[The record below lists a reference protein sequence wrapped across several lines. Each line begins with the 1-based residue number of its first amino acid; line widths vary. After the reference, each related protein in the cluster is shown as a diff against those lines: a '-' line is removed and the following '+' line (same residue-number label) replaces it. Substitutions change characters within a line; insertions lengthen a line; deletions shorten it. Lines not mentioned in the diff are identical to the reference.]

1 MRGGPD
7 MSVFSNPADGA
18 AEHAPRYIRAILDLL
33 GIRDPLEVLREM
45 PIVLAKVL
53 EESPASAVSRP
64 EAPGKWSVGQVLAH
78 LADSE
83 LVWGYRLRRVL
94 AEDRPVLHG
103 YDQDLWADR
112 LGYLTADPAASLQ
125 RFTVLRGSHVTLLEG
140 LSPEAGQRAGVHP
153 ERGEETVTH
162 MLRLYAGHDL
172 AHLQQVAR
180 ILSCG

>member
-1 MRGGPD
+1 
-7 MSVFSNPADGA
+7 MSVLSNPAQGA

-33 GIRDPLEVLREM
+33 GTRDPLEVLRET
-45 PIVLAKVL
+45 PVLLARVL
-53 EESPASAVSRP
+53 EESPAAEVARP

-112 LGYLTADPAASLQ
+112 LDYPAADPHDSLE
-125 RFTVLRGSHVTLLEG
+125 RFTVLRKSHLDLLSRF
-140 LSPEAGQRAGVHP
+140 LSSARDRAGVHP
-153 ERGEETVTH
+153 ERGEETVGH
-162 MLRLYAGHDL
+162 LIDLYAGHDL
-172 AHLQQVAR
+172 AHLRQVAR
-180 ILSCG
+180 ILS

>member
-1 MRGGPD
+1 
-7 MSVFSNPADGA
+7 MSVFSNPANGA
-18 AEHAPRYIRAILDLL
+18 AEHAPRYIRAVLDLL
-33 GIRDPLEVLREM
+33 GTRDPLEVLWET
-45 PIVLAKVL
+45 PFILATVL
-53 EESPASAVSRP
+53 EESSGPEISRP

-112 LGYLTADPAASLQ
+112 LDYSTADPAASLE
-125 RFTVLRGSHVTLLEG
+125 RFTVLRESHLTLLEG
-140 LSPEAGQRAGVHP
+140 LSPADGQRAGVHP

-172 AHLQQVAR
+172 VHLRQVTR
-180 ILSCG
+180 ILSSD